1 MVQECGMLHLFST
14 LTTNEMKQSRWHE
27 FNDMEHLVKQVLAN
41 MLWKDCHVECVT
53 LFHSHV
59 DMFMHQHILSDN
71 GTLGKIKEYVICYE
85 LQHCGFVHAHII
97 LWVDDN
103 DLDKVTNEIV
113 SFILTIF
120 DETIFKIVPPNDN

>member
-1 MVQECGMLHLFST
+1 
-14 LTTNEMKQSRWHE
+14 MKQSRWHE